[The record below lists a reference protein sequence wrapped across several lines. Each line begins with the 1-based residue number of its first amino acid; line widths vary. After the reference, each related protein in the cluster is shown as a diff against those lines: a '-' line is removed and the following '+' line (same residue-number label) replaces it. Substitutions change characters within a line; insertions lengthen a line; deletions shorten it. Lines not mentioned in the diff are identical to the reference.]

1 MNVLPDRGYVATTRT
16 GRLLTV
22 GILLSFLLLAMLIQA
37 QPLPQITVDE
47 MLDESSEYENNE
59 VHVRG
64 VVKPQSISEDGNM
77 FILAG
82 VESEVYV
89 DATGIAMP
97 EGLMEGTTIA
107 VEGKLRTNE
116 AGWVIEAT
124 QVQTGCPS
132 KYETVD

>member
-1 MNVLPDRGYVATTRT
+1 MATTRT
-16 GRLLTV
+16 GRLLAV
-22 GILLSFLLLAMLIQA
+22 GVLLSLLLLAMLIQA

-47 MLDESSEYENNE
+47 MLDESSDYENNE

-64 VVKPQSISEDGNM
+64 IVKPQSVSEDGNT
-77 FILAG
+77 FVLAG
-82 VESEVYV
+82 VESEVFV
-89 DATGIAMP
+89 DATGIAIP

-107 VEGKLRTNE
+107 VEGKLRTHE

>member
-1 MNVLPDRGYVATTRT
+1 MIVATTRT
-16 GRLLTV
+16 GRLLIV
-22 GILLSFLLLAMLIQA
+22 GILLSSLLLAMLIQA

-47 MLDESSEYENNE
+47 MLGEASAHENNE

-64 VVKPQSISEDGNM
+64 VVKTQSISENGNS

-82 VESEVYV
+82 VEEEVFV
-89 DATGIAMP
+89 DATGIAVP

-107 VEGKLRTNE
+107 VEGKLRAYE
-116 AGWVIEAT
+116 AGWLIEAT
-124 QVQTGCPS
+124 LVQTGCPS

>member
-1 MNVLPDRGYVATTRT
+1 VATTRT

>member
-1 MNVLPDRGYVATTRT
+1 MATTRT

>member
-1 MNVLPDRGYVATTRT
+1 MATTRT
-16 GRLLTV
+16 SRLVVV
-22 GILLSFLLLAMLIQA
+22 GVLLSTLLLAMLIQA

-47 MLDESSEYENNE
+47 MLGDSSTYENKE

-64 VVKPQSISEDGNM
+64 IVKPESISDDGNT

-82 VESEVYV
+82 AESEVFI
-89 DATGIAMP
+89 DATGIAVP

-107 VEGKLRTNE
+107 VEGKLRASET
-116 AGWVIEAT
+116 GWMIIAT

>member
-1 MNVLPDRGYVATTRT
+1 M
-16 GRLLTV
+16 LTV

>member
-1 MNVLPDRGYVATTRT
+1 MATTRT
-16 GRLLTV
+16 SRLVVV
-22 GILLSFLLLAMLIQA
+22 GVLLSTLLLAMLIQA

-47 MLDESSEYENNE
+47 MLGDSSTYENNE

-64 VVKPQSISEDGNM
+64 IVKPESISDDGNT

-82 VESEVYV
+82 AESEVFI
-89 DATGIAMP
+89 DATGIAVP

-107 VEGKLRTNE
+107 VEGKLRASET
-116 AGWVIEAT
+116 GWKIIAT

-132 KYETVD
+132 KYETVN